1 MPDQSVPKSVAA
13 LLKSFESCFTA
24 PTYRRFSAL
33 VAGWFLCCSRRW
45 VTRVTRASGE
55 MGGRHHAGFHRFF
68 SAARWEMDGVW
79 QTLLTH
85 PLKYLPKRIDV
96 IVGTAMHYDGS
107 APSQASKGGAASVA
121 CGHARVVLA
130 VHVPVPWGGPGIAV
144 AVLAKLYRSPKTC
157 PSSEYR
163 KRSEIAR
170 ELVEKLQGWLPG
182 DRRINLLGDREYPCK
197 TTLRELDQRVDFTGP
212 MPMDAMLF
220 EPLDED
226 HVQKRGTP
234 RVKGNRLPSAAQ
246 LAIKKATAWKKQRV
260 KIYVKSV

>member
-1 MPDQSVPKSVAA
+1 
-13 LLKSFESCFTA
+13 
-24 PTYRRFSAL
+24 
-33 VAGWFLCCSRRW
+33 
-45 VTRVTRASGE
+45 
-55 MGGRHHAGFHRFF
+55 MGGRHYAGFHRFF

-85 PLKYLPKRIDV
+85 LLKYLPKRIDV
-96 IVGTAMHYDGS
+96 IVDDTLCRRNRPRIFGTAMQYDGS
-107 APSQASKGGAASVA
+107 APSQASKGGTASVA
-121 CGHARVVLA
+121 CGHARAVLA

-246 LAIKKATAWKKQRV
+246 LAIKKATA
-260 KIYVKSV
+260 